1 MTSRVGLIVV
11 ARLMQRL
18 GLAQLVDQQLPAP
31 GSNRSYRQGTIFN
44 IFMLLFHE
52 GGRCL
57 DDVSHLQKEQ
67 PLMQLL
73 GCGQLP
79 GARTLGN
86 WLRRIGRSAQ
96 GMQGLVNIKK
106 DPGNSAL

>member
-1 MTSRVGLIVV
+1 MIVV
-11 ARLMQRL
+11 AQLMQRL
-18 GLAQLVDQQLPAP
+18 GLTQLVDQQLPAP
-31 GSNRSYRQGTIFN
+31 GSNRGYRQGTIFN

>member
-1 MTSRVGLIVV
+1 MSILPHKLGISKLILTSRVGLKVV
-11 ARLMQRL
+11 AQLMQRL
-18 GLAQLVDQQLPAP
+18 GLTQLVDQQLPAP
-31 GSNRSYRQGTIFN
+31 GSNRGYRQGTIFN

-57 DDVSHLQKEQ
+57 DDVSHLEKER

-79 GARTLGN
+79 GAKTLGSN
-86 WLRRIGRSAQ
+86 
-96 GMQGLVNIKK
+96 
-106 DPGNSAL
+106 

>member
-1 MTSRVGLIVV
+1 
-11 ARLMQRL
+11 MQRL

-73 GCGQLP
+73 GLRAVTWGQDTGQLAAVHRAQRS
-79 GARTLGN
+79 GDA
-86 WLRRIGRSAQ
+86 RIGQ
-96 GMQGLVNIKK
+96 Y
-106 DPGNSAL
+106 

>member
-1 MTSRVGLIVV
+1 
-11 ARLMQRL
+11 MQRL

-73 GCGQLP
+73 GCGH

-96 GMQGLVNIKK
+96 GMQELVNIKK
-106 DPGNSAL
+106 DLGNSAL